1 MGELIFTNNHDLITN
16 VQIQPSVI
24 TDHMYI
30 VCETIHKL
38 HTKEKEH
45 IPADEVNLSSYNYET
60 ADWVNIKASLKK
72 INWPEVLAKCKSSE
86 ERLKVLVDIVI
97 KIVEIHCSIFESKG
111 GTHSNMIPRDR
122 RILLRKKKKLNKKL
136 LNPNPPDK
144 KVELENHTKE
154 NDKKLLESHGEE
166 NIVKEARALEKIKTN
181 PKHFFTYA
189 K

>member
-1 MGELIFTNNHDLITN
+1 MGSGDSNILELIFTNNHDLTTN
-16 VQIQPSVI
+16 VQIQPSMI

-86 ERLKVLVDIVI
+86 ERLKVIVDIVI
-97 KIVEIHCSIFESKG
+97 RIVEIHCSIFESKG
-111 GTHSNMIPRDR
+111 GTFKYDTQRQKNITQ
-122 RILLRKKKKLNKKL
+122 KK
-136 LNPNPPDK
+136 
-144 KVELENHTKE
+144 
-154 NDKKLLESHGEE
+154 
-166 NIVKEARALEKIKTN
+166 EKTI
-181 PKHFFTYA
+181 
-189 K
+189 